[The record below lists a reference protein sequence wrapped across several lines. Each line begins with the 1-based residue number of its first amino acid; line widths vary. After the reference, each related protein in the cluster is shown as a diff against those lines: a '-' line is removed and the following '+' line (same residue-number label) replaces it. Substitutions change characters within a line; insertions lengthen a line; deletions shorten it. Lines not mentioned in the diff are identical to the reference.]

1 MNAGLVGPHPDA
13 LPKGEAG
20 AAKRI
25 AVVGGGLAGLAAA
38 AALSGRGFEIE
49 LFEARRQLG
58 GRAGSFRDP
67 ASGAWVDH
75 CQHVSMGCCTN
86 LADFCRRTGIADAF
100 RRDAQLHF
108 FGPDGRQYA
117 FAASRWLPPPLH
129 LGPAFMRLGYLTLGE
144 RWAVAHVLWKLART
158 SAADDERQPTIGQWL
173 RQHGQSA
180 AAIERF
186 WAVVLVS
193 ALGEEVER
201 ASLAAARKVFIDG
214 FMSAREAYEI
224 EVPQIPLGELY
235 GRRLETWL
243 AGRGV
248 KVSLGVAVEQ
258 VEGDASRA
266 CGVVLADGSHR
277 PFDAVVVAVPW
288 RRVREVFSEPI
299 LSALPELAGVEQ
311 IEAAPITGIHLW
323 FDREIT
329 SLPHAVL
336 VGKLSQWIFNRG
348 RRPTGEG
355 GPPGGHYY
363 QVVISASRNLA
374 GRDRDD
380 VLAEIVAELGSIWP
394 AAQAASLLQARIVT
408 EQAAVFSL
416 RPGIERLRPSQ
427 QTPIANL
434 ALAGDWTRTGWPATM
449 EGAVRSGYL
458 AAEAILKSF
467 GRSETLLVS
476 DLPRGWLAKR
486 ML

>member
-1 MNAGLVGPHPDA
+1 VKASLVGPHPGP
-13 LPKGEAG
+13 LPKAEGG

-49 LFEARRQLG
+49 LFEARRTLG

-67 ASGAWVDH
+67 ASGEWVDH

-86 LADFCRRTGIADAF
+86 LADFCRRTGLADAF
-100 RRDAQLHF
+100 RRDRQLYF

-117 FAASRWLPPPLH
+117 FAASHWLPAPLH
-129 LGPAFMRLGYLTLGE
+129 LGPAFMRLGYLTFGE
-144 RWAVAHVLWKLART
+144 RLGVARALWKLAGA

-173 RQHGQSA
+173 RHQGQSP

-186 WAVVLVS
+186 WAVVLIS

-201 ASLAAARKVFIDG
+201 ASLAAARKVFVDG

-224 EVPQIPLGELY
+224 EVPLIPLGELY

-243 AGRGV
+243 ADRGV
-248 KVSLGVAVEQ
+248 KVSLGAAVEQ

-266 CGVVLADGSHR
+266 CGVRLADGAHR
-277 PFDAVVVAVPW
+277 PFDAVVVALPW
-288 RRVREVFSEPI
+288 RRVREIFSEPI

-311 IEAAPITGIHLW
+311 IEAAPITGVHLW

-329 SLPHAVL
+329 PLPHAVL

-348 RRPTGEG
+348 RRTGGES

-374 GRDRDD
+374 GRDRDE
-380 VLAEIVAELGSIWP
+380 VLTEIVAELASVWP
-394 AAQAASLLQARIVT
+394 AAKSATLLHARIVT
-408 EQAAVFSL
+408 EQAAVFSV

-467 GRSETLLVS
+467 GQSETLLVA

-486 ML
+486 IL

>member
-1 MNAGLVGPHPDA
+1 MTEEA
-13 LPKGEAG
+13 AG
-20 AAKRI
+20 AAQRI

-49 LFEARRQLG
+49 LFEARRTLG

-67 ASGAWVDH
+67 ASGEWVDH

-100 RRDAQLHF
+100 RRDRRLYF
-108 FGPDGRQYA
+108 FGPDGRRHS
-117 FAASRWLPPPLH
+117 FAASRWLPAPLH
-129 LGPAFMRLGYLTLGE
+129 LGPAFMALGYLTFGE
-144 RWAVAHVLWKLART
+144 RLGVARALWKLART
-158 SAADDERQPTIGQWL
+158 NVADDERQPTIGQWL

-193 ALGEEVER
+193 ALGEEVEW
-201 ASLAAARKVFIDG
+201 ASLAAARKVFVDG
-214 FMSAREAYEI
+214 FMSAREAYQI

-266 CGVVLADGSHR
+266 RGVVLADASHR
-277 PFDAVVVAVPW
+277 PFDAVVVALPW
-288 RRVREVFSEPI
+288 RRVREVFREPMS
-299 LSALPELAGVEQ
+299 SALPQLAGVER
-311 IEAAPITGIHLW
+311 IEAAPITSVHLW

-329 SLPHAVL
+329 TLPHAVL

-348 RRPTGEG
+348 PRTGGENGSPGTSMEG
-355 GPPGGHYY
+355 RAPSPGGHYY
-363 QVVISASRNLA
+363 QVVISASRSLA
-374 GRDRDD
+374 GRDRDE

-394 AAQAASLLQARIVT
+394 AAKTATLLHARIVT
-408 EQAAVFSL
+408 EQAAVFSV
-416 RPGIERLRPSQ
+416 RPGLECLRPSQ

-458 AAEAILKSF
+458 AAEAILKCF
-467 GRSETLLVS
+467 GQSETLVAA

-486 ML
+486 MI